1 MITPT
6 EFKTVRELIENYKST
21 LTKQDK
27 ENIQKLRQEA
37 ERSQALQDGLAFE
50 DFSQIN

>member
-6 EFKTVRELIENYKST
+6 EFKTVRELIENYKAS

-27 ENIQKLRQEA
+27 ENIQKLRMEA
-37 ERSQALQDGLAFE
+37 ERHQALQDGLVFE
-50 DFSQIN
+50 DFSQFN